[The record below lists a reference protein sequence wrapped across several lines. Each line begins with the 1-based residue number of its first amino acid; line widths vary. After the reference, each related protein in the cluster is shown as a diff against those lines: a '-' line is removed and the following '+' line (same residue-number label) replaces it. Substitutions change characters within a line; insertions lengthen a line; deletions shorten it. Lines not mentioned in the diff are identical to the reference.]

1 MFKKATVFTT
11 VAVVALLSVAL
22 TVTLMNRETDS
33 IAGGAFAVKPTR
45 GVELPAGS
53 ESIRIVDFWP
63 DGTTRKEGTEYNRD
77 GSVSQYWFRP
87 DGTLRHATVLGPE
100 GEDGKRAT
108 LRVTDMAP
116 DGRTFQTDT
125 EWYASGA
132 LKKVVKLES
141 DGNTSRRFYFETGQL
156 DREQQMVLADG
167 TWRLASESAF
177 RADGTK
183 SRTFLVGDGETTDL
197 LFNENELAVVV
208 RVHNKKLDQY
218 TERWYEDDGK
228 TLKRAV
234 DQNNQGTLLAIKG
247 AGGVDRV
254 TYDFSGNMADGM
266 LEVTFYD
273 EKGVKVATQSWWVLE
288 GKRVLRAV
296 MFFDKDGKWDR
307 QYLIEVSGP
316 GAGKVE
322 RDTKFGGMDFRGNYT
337 SRNYAP
343 DGTLKSVIVY
353 GPDGKQVSET
363 THDSHENIAPEID
376 PRITRYKL
384 FELSIPE
391 TPPQVVEYVPQG
403 D

>member
-1 MFKKATVFTT
+1 MFRKATVITT
-11 VAVVALLSVAL
+11 VAVVALLSGVL
-22 TVTLMNRETDS
+22 TVTLMNREKPS
-33 IAGGAFAVKPTR
+33 ITEGAFGSKLTH

-53 ESIRIVDFWP
+53 GSIRVVDFWP
-63 DGTTRKEGTEYNRD
+63 DGITRKQGTEYNQD
-77 GSVSQYWFRP
+77 GSMSHYWFRN
-87 DGTLRHATVLGPE
+87 DGTLRHATTLGPA
-100 GEDGKRAT
+100 GDDGKRPT
-108 LRVTDMAP
+108 IRVTDMAP
-116 DGRTFQTDT
+116 DGRTFESDT

-141 DGNTSRRFYFETGQL
+141 DGNTSRQFYFETGQL

-167 TWRLASESAF
+167 TWKLASESAF
-177 RADGTK
+177 RADGTR
-183 SRTFLVGDGETTDL
+183 SRTFLVGDKETTDM
-197 LFNENELAVVV
+197 LFNEHEVAVVV
-208 RVHNKKLDQY
+208 KVHNKKLDQY

-234 DQNNQGTLLAIKG
+234 DQNDQGTLLAVKG
-247 AGGVDRV
+247 EGGVDRV

-266 LEVTFYD
+266 LEVTFFD
-273 EKGVKVATQSWWVLE
+273 AHGVKVATQSWWVIE

-307 QYLIEVSGP
+307 QYLVEVSGP
-316 GAGKVE
+316 GAGKIE
-322 RDTKFGGMDFRGNYT
+322 RDTKFGGMDYRGNYT

-343 DGTLKSVIVY
+343 DGTLKSVNVY

-363 THDSHENIAPEID
+363 THNSQENIGPEID
-376 PRITRYKL
+376 PRVTEYKL

-391 TPPQVVEYVPQG
+391 TPPQAVEYVPQG